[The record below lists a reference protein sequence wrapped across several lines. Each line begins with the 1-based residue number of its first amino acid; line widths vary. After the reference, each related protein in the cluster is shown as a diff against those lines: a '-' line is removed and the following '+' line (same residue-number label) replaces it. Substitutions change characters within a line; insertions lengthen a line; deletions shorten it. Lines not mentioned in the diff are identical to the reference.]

1 MTQKKSDPRSWNMS
15 TQLVRAGTLRSNF
28 GETSEAIFLNSG
40 YCYESAEIAESR
52 FNGSAPGFAYSRYSN
67 PSLSMLETRLAVLE
81 GADKALVMASGMA
94 AVYASIMCQ
103 LKAGDHIIA
112 NKVLF
117 SSCYYIITNVLPRLG
132 FEVTLVDGPNL
143 DEWRKAFRPN
153 TRCVFIETPANPTL
167 ELVDIAAVAEM
178 SKKNGSCLILDNVFA
193 TPLLQR
199 PLELG
204 ADVVVYSTTKHLEGQ
219 GRTLGGAV
227 IGNEPF
233 MSEILLPYHRHT
245 GPHMSPFTAWVVL
258 KGLETLDLRMARHCD
273 NAQALAELLESHP
286 QVTKVLFPGLPSFP
300 QYELAQR
307 QMKRGGCLIAFEV
320 KGGKAGA
327 FAFMNKLKIID
338 ISNNLGDAKSL
349 ITHPAS
355 TTHSSVPKAIKDACG
370 VTENLIRFSVG
381 IEDID
386 DLKGDILQAL
396 A

>member
-227 IGNEPF
+227 ISNEPF